1 MTGRVPH
8 TTAEAIRE
16 HLRDALA
23 AHRDGCENQ
32 ARAAVGR
39 ILEIE
44 CRETRAKLDTLCARA
59 PDTFGLLN
67 AHEGELLALMKKVY
81 GPGGAP

>member
-1 MTGRVPH
+1 MTGRVPQS
-8 TTAEAIRE
+8 TAEVIRE

-23 AHRDGCENQ
+23 AYRDGCENQ
-32 ARAAVGR
+32 ARAAVSR

-44 CRETRAKLDTLCARA
+44 CSESRAKLDTLCARA
-59 PDTFGLLN
+59 PDTFGLLS
-67 AHEGELLALMKKVY
+67 AHEGELLALMKRVY